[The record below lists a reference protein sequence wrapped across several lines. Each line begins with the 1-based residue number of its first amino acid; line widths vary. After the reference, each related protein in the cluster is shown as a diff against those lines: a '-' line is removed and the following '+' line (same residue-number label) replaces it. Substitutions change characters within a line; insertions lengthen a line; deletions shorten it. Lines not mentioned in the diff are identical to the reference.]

1 MYAGRYAELNPERPA
16 FVMSNSGTTVSY
28 REYDNRTNQLAH
40 LLRDHGLRRLDH
52 YSIFM
57 ENNDRYLECCG
68 AGERA
73 GLYYTCIN
81 SYLKDEELAYI
92 LNNSE
97 SRILITSA
105 DKLEVAR
112 EALVHCPNIEKCLV
126 AGADGDGGQVVNYEQ
141 ALSAYSTEPIADE
154 YLGTPMLY
162 SSGTTGR
169 PKGILRPLEVVSP
182 GEAMPLYHFLSDI
195 WQYRE
200 DMVYLSPA
208 PLYHSA
214 PQAAVGLTIRAGGTA
229 IIMER
234 FDPERYLELVSQYQV
249 SHSQLVPTMF
259 SRMLKLPKRSE
270 PQQICL
276 HSKLPFMRR
285 HRARLK

>member
-40 LLRDHGLRRLDH
+40 LLRDHGLGRLDH

-141 ALSAYSTEPIADE
+141 ALSAYSTAEGRSKVRWVVSVITIGCETIYVPGVNAGI
-154 YLGTPMLY
+154 GTGSQY
-162 SSGTTGR
+162 RFQGKFEFCVRRFTV
-169 PKGILRPLEVVSP
+169 LEV
-182 GEAMPLYHFLSDI
+182 
-195 WQYRE
+195 
-200 DMVYLSPA
+200 
-208 PLYHSA
+208 
-214 PQAAVGLTIRAGGTA
+214 
-229 IIMER
+229 
-234 FDPERYLELVSQYQV
+234 
-249 SHSQLVPTMF
+249 F
-259 SRMLKLPKRSE
+259 SFTNTDNRSLPS
-270 PQQICL
+270 
-276 HSKLPFMRR
+276 
-285 HRARLK
+285 